1 LVAHSKS
8 RHNNPTGGENPMTK
22 QIKIYGHQFKLYSL
36 DKGRTWSSSPRLIVA
51 YGQRKKM
58 LSLEL
63 RKRFELME
71 KLQDPDPDNF
81 N

>member
-1 LVAHSKS
+1 MDKS
-8 RHNNPTGGENPMTK
+8 HRNDRTRGEENPMTK
-22 QIKIYGHQFKLYSL
+22 QIKIYGHHFKLYSL
-36 DKGRTWSSSPRLIVA
+36 DKGHTWSSSPRSIVG
-51 YGQRKKM
+51 YGRRKKM

>member
-1 LVAHSKS
+1 
-8 RHNNPTGGENPMTK
+8 MTK
-22 QIKIYGHQFKLYSL
+22 HIKIGGHGFKLYSV
-36 DKGRTWSSSPRLIVA
+36 DKGRTWSSSPRSIVA
-51 YGQRKKM
+51 YGRRKKL

-63 RKRFELME
+63 RKRFQLMD